1 MNANL
6 MTKKIEMSKNEAKA
20 AGKIGTPEFE
30 ELKNY
35 MAMYPGFEIQIKA
48 PAKRK
53 VEFRGLTYEYMKNY
67 IKKHDDEDGKIMA
80 EFNDL
85 IALDKKNKVEGAE
98 HLEAAGYLDVKKWF
112 LAKYPEVAKFGTLET
127 TEEAQEEEPKNQSV
141 IPMPESQTEKKTA

>member
-6 MTKKIEMSKNEAKA
+6 MTKKIEMSKKEARA

-35 MAMYPGFEIQIKA
+35 MAIYPGFEVLIKA

-112 LAKYPEVAKFGTLET
+112 LAKFPEIMQYKEQHA
-127 TEEAQEEEPKNQSV
+127 
-141 IPMPESQTEKKTA
+141 EKVQKILAAA